1 MEIHK
6 TWWKIPKGK
15 KVLKNFQEIK
25 ASGESSTRQRL
36 EALACSSRS
45 LRSGSPEFRAQ
56 LFPFLW
62 AGIHS
67 PISPAELQRILSNYE
82 IQEAAYLQIQ
92 NKKRAP
98 GTQIGHVH
106 GMNMLTLIKLSP
118 SPNPIPLMPTGGC
131 AH

>member
-6 TWWKIPKGK
+6 TWGKIPKGQE
-15 KVLKNFQEIK
+15 VLKNFQEIK
-25 ASGESSTRQRL
+25 ASGESSTRQKL

-45 LRSGSPEFRAQ
+45 LRSGSPGFRAQ

-67 PISPAELQRILSNYE
+67 PLSPAELQRILSNYE

-92 NKKRAP
+92 NKRRAR
-98 GTQIGHVH
+98 GLRL
-106 GMNMLTLIKLSP
+106 GMCM
-118 SPNPIPLMPTGGC
+118 G
-131 AH
+131 